1 MAVCGGL
8 RVLPHVCGLG
18 RDRLLLAV
26 RLSTLIFRLSS
37 NQQRIMT
44 ALKALIFDVDGTLA
58 ETERDG
64 HRVAFNQAFAAAGL
78 PWHWDTGLYGYL
90 LKVSGGKERIQF
102 FIDKY
107 GPPEPEAVDWPHLIA
122 KLHQAKTDYYTAL
135 LQAGQVKL
143 RPGVRRLLG
152 EARQQGVRLAIATTS
167 QPQNA
172 LALLETALAP
182 DAPDWF
188 EVIAAGDIVA
198 HKKPAPDIYQYVLDH
213 MALSPDQCVA
223 IEDTQH
229 GLQAAT
235 QAGIPTIVTV
245 NDYTRRQ
252 NFSSAALVLSHLGE
266 PEWPCE
272 VLQGPPVHRMC
283 VDLAIAANLL
293 KAAACGPT

>member
-1 MAVCGGL
+1 
-8 RVLPHVCGLG
+8 
-18 RDRLLLAV
+18 
-26 RLSTLIFRLSS
+26 
-37 NQQRIMT
+37 MT

-78 PWHWDTGLYGYL
+78 PWHWDAALYGYL
-90 LKVSGGKERIQF
+90 LQVSGGKERIQF

-107 GPPEPEAVDWPHLIA
+107 GPPEPDPVDWPHLIA

-135 LQAGQVKL
+135 LRAGQVHL
-143 RPGVRRLLG
+143 RPGIRRVIR
-152 EARQQGVRLAIATTS
+152 EARAKGIRLAIATTS

-198 HKKPAPDIYQYVLDH
+198 HKKPAPDIYQYVLDQ
-213 MALSPDQCVA
+213 MALAPDQCVA
-223 IEDTQH
+223 IEDTAH

-235 QAGIPTIVTV
+235 QVGIPTIVTV

-252 NFSSAALVLSHLGE
+252 NFSAAALVLSHLGE

-272 VLQGPPVHRMC
+272 VLQGPPMPQSCFEV
-283 VDLAIAANLL
+283 AIAATLL
-293 KAAACGPT
+293 PPGPCSPWEKG